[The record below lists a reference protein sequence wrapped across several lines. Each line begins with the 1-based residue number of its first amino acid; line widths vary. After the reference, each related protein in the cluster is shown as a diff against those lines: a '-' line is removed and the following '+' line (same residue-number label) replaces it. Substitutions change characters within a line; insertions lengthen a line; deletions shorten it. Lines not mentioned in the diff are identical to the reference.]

1 MPGTLFPSIVGRI
14 PIELSRYIWH
24 ALERGADI
32 RAEVKSA
39 KYKPSPLVQGG
50 LEIPIEV
57 TVKWK
62 DLKAIDILN
71 KRVEEVSYPVGED
84 DHYIDESKDILKSLL
99 LEEVSSESESEAD

>member
-1 MPGTLFPSIVGRI
+1 MRN
-14 PIELSRYIWH
+14 RW
-24 ALERGADI
+24 GADI

-84 DHYIDESKDILKSLL
+84 DHYIDGSKDILKSLL

>member
-1 MPGTLFPSIVGRI
+1 MPGTLFPSIMGHI

-84 DHYIDESKDILKSLL
+84 ESKDILKSLL